1 MAVKRFLLD
10 TSELNDA
17 TYGLDG
23 GLAFILDT
31 STLDSTRV
39 LDGAEFLTTATGAAT
54 LGALSA
60 TATAS
65 VAHFATASASFGE
78 LVAEVAQVIVTTEAT
93 AEAQLGGLSSTATA
107 TVVLSA
113 TASATLGGLASSAT
127 ATVALPATA
136 SADLGGLVASAITA
150 VEQDA
155 VATASLG
162 GLVATADAIDTPTPP
177 APEPTPKPSGG
188 RRVYSTTPR
197 KKIEP
202 VIEPI
207 AEIPVIEPKRRY
219 AVASTSLTGMQ
230 AQATSTITFSILED
244 EAELLLML

>member
-39 LDGAEFLTTATGAAT
+39 LDGAEFLTTATGSAS
-54 LGALSA
+54 LGGMSA
-60 TATAS
+60 TATAT
-65 VAHFATASASFGE
+65 VAHSVTASAS
-78 LVAEVAQVIVTTEAT
+78 LD
-93 AEAQLGGLSSTATA
+93 GLSSTATA
-107 TVVLSA
+107 TVVLPA
-113 TASATLGGLASSAT
+113 TASADLGGLVSSATATVVLLATASADLGGLVASAT

-136 SADLGGLVASAITA
+136 SATLGGLAASAITA
-150 VEQDA
+150 VEQNA

-162 GLVATADAIDTPTPP
+162 GLVATVDSIPTPP
-177 APEPTPKPSGG
+177 EPEPTPAPSGG

-207 AEIPVIEPKRRY
+207 VEIPVIQPKRRY
-219 AVASTSLTGMQ
+219 AVSLTSLGGMTSQ
-230 AQATSTITFSILED
+230 STSTITFSILD
-244 EAELLLML
+244 DDAEVLLLMP

>member
-39 LDGAEFLTTATGAAT
+39 LDGAEFLTTATGSAS
-54 LGALSA
+54 LGGMSA
-60 TATAS
+60 TATAT
-65 VAHFATASASFGE
+65 VAHSVTASAS
-78 LVAEVAQVIVTTEAT
+78 LD
-93 AEAQLGGLSSTATA
+93 GLSSTATA
-107 TVVLSA
+107 TVVLPATASADLGGLVSSATATVVLPA

-136 SADLGGLVASAITA
+136 SADLGGLAASAITA

-155 VATASLG
+155 VATANLG
-162 GLVATADAIDTPTPP
+162 GLVTTVDSIPTPP
-177 APEPTPKPSGG
+177 EPEPTPTPSGG

-202 VIEPI
+202 VIELVV
-207 AEIPVIEPKRRY
+207 EIPVIEPKRRY

-244 EAELLLML
+244 EAELLLMI

>member
-23 GLAFILDT
+23 SAFILDT
-31 STLDSTRV
+31 SKLNSTDV
-39 LDGAEFLTTATGAAT
+39 LNGVEWLTTATGTAT

-78 LVAEVAQVIVTTEAT
+78 LVAEVTQVIVTTEAT

-107 TVVLSA
+107 TVVLPA

-127 ATVALPATA
+127 STVVLPATA
-136 SADLGGLVASAITA
+136 SADLGGLAASAITA
-150 VEQDA
+150 VEQNA
-155 VATASLG
+155 IATASLG
-162 GLVATADAIDTPTPP
+162 GLVATVDSIPTPP

-207 AEIPVIEPKRRY
+207 VEIPVIEPKRRY
-219 AVASTSLTGMQ
+219 AVASTSLIGMQ

-244 EAELLLML
+244 EAELLLMI